1 MKEYRTKE
9 GPFPLR
15 LHYETKDIDDICLDA
30 LREAKLLPSEPSPI
44 KIDLFLEKYFK
55 VVVDYRDLGPGIMGS
70 TIFNSKGAV
79 TGIIIAPWIEEEGT
93 DVAERRVRSTLAHEP
108 SQTDLYHWCYQN
120 RAWVDELT
128 ALLDLKLY
136 WEHQDRTVQAVPQSA
151 AFLLRLKLD
160 ATLVLLT
167 LWYEFDT
174 AIRDRGE
181 TPPVRLTA
189 QQLNDALAAKFEP
202 LRKFQPS
209 PTRLREIL
217 SLAQRKNLLR
227 FIPNEAA
234 ENSVIEIYP
243 TLKRVIPF
251 QNIEEWNK
259 HADRYLAAA
268 KDTDAT
274 APLLADDEEGDKDE

>member
-1 MKEYRTKE
+1 MSH
-9 GPFPLR
+9 GS
-15 LHYETKDIDDICLDA
+15 I
-30 LREAKLLPSEPSPI
+30 
-44 KIDLFLEKYFK
+44 
-55 VVVDYRDLGPGIMGS
+55 LG
-70 TIFNSKGAV
+70 
-79 TGIIIAPWIEEEGT
+79 
-93 DVAERRVRSTLAHEP
+93 LEP

-120 RAWVDELT
+120 RAWGDELA

-136 WEHQDRTVQAVPQSA
+136 WEHQDRTVQAVPQTA

-174 AIRDRGE
+174 TIRDRGE
-181 TPPVRLTA
+181 MPPVRLTA
-189 QQLNDALAAKFEP
+189 QQLNDALATKFEP
-202 LRKFQPS
+202 LRRFQPS

-227 FIPNEAA
+227 FMPNEAA

-251 QNIEEWNK
+251 QNIEEWNR

-268 KDTDAT
+268 RETDAEI
-274 APLLADDEEGDKDE
+274 PLLVEDEEGDKDE

>member
-1 MKEYRTKE
+1 MSAMETSVNPD
-9 GPFPLR
+9 GLLAR
-15 LHYETKDIDDICLDA
+15 LQPSDRERLGEA
-30 LREAKLLPSEPSPI
+30 LRRLMSHGSI
-44 KIDLFLEKYFK
+44 
-55 VVVDYRDLGPGIMGS
+55 LG
-70 TIFNSKGAV
+70 
-79 TGIIIAPWIEEEGT
+79 
-93 DVAERRVRSTLAHEP
+93 LEP

-120 RAWVDELT
+120 RAWVEELT

-151 AFLLRLKLD
+151 SFLLHLKLD

-227 FIPNEAA
+227 FMPNEAA
-234 ENSVIEIYP
+234 ENSIIEVFP

-251 QNIEEWNK
+251 QSIEEWNK
-259 HADRYLAAA
+259 HADRYLAAV
-268 KDTDAT
+268 KETSTDTT
-274 APLLADDEEGDKDE
+274 GLLEEEEGDKE

>member
-1 MKEYRTKE
+1 MSDPASTNNSS
-9 GPFPLR
+9 GLLAR
-15 LHYETKDIDDICLDA
+15 LQPHDRERLGEA
-30 LREAKLLPSEPSPI
+30 LRRL
-44 KIDLFLEKYFK
+44 
-55 VVVDYRDLGPGIMGS
+55 
-70 TIFNSKGAV
+70 
-79 TGIIIAPWIEEEGT
+79 
-93 DVAERRVRSTLAHEP
+93 LAHGSILGLES
-108 SQTDLYHWCYQN
+108 SQTDLYQWSYQN
-120 RAWVDELT
+120 REWVDEF
-128 ALLDLKLY
+128 AGLLDLKLH

-189 QQLNDALAAKFEP
+189 QQLNDSLAAKFEP
-202 LRKFQPS
+202 LRKHLPS

-227 FIPNEAA
+227 FTPDPAPERA
-234 ENSVIEIYP
+234 VIEVFP

-251 QNIEEWNK
+251 QDIEEWNK
-259 HADRYLAAA
+259 NAERYLASA
-268 KDTDAT
+268 KEPGTEGT
-274 APLLADDEEGDKDE
+274 PADDSDTDKDE

>member
-1 MKEYRTKE
+1 MSDHETSNSTN
-9 GPFPLR
+9 GLLSR
-15 LHYETKDIDDICLDA
+15 LQPHDRERLGEA
-30 LREAKLLPSEPSPI
+30 LRRLMAHGSILGLEP
-44 KIDLFLEKYFK
+44 
-55 VVVDYRDLGPGIMGS
+55 
-70 TIFNSKGAV
+70 A
-79 TGIIIAPWIEEEGT
+79 
-93 DVAERRVRSTLAHEP
+93 
-108 SQTDLYHWCYQN
+108 QTDLYHWCYQN
-120 RAWVDELT
+120 RPWVDEF
-128 ALLDLKLY
+128 AGLLDLKLH

-189 QQLNDALAAKFEP
+189 QQLNDSLSAKFEP
-202 LRKFQPS
+202 LKKFQPS

-227 FIPNEAA
+227 FSADTPLER
-234 ENSVIEIYP
+234 SVIEIFP

-251 QNIEEWNK
+251 QSIEEWNK
-259 HADRYLAAA
+259 NAERYLAAA
-268 KDTDAT
+268 KEASEGA
-274 APLLADDEEGDKDE
+274 APVADEEEGDKDE

>member
-1 MKEYRTKE
+1 MS
-9 GPFPLR
+9 
-15 LHYETKDIDDICLDA
+15 DD
-30 LREAKLLPSEPSPI
+30 
-44 KIDLFLEKYFK
+44 
-55 VVVDYRDLGPGIMGS
+55 GS
-70 TIFNSKGAV
+70 TYNSNGLLARLPQHDRERLGEAV
-79 TGIIIAPWIEEEGT
+79 
-93 DVAERRVRSTLAHEP
+93 RRLMAHGSILGLEP
-108 SQTDLYHWCYQN
+108 SQTDIYHWCYQN
-120 RAWVDELT
+120 RPWVDEC
-128 ALLDLKLY
+128 AGLLDLKLH
-136 WEHQDRTVQAVPQSA
+136 WEHQDRTVQAVPQSP

-189 QQLNDALAAKFEP
+189 QQLNDSLAAKFEP
-202 LRKFQPS
+202 LKKFQPS

-227 FIPNEAA
+227 FTPDAA
-234 ENSVIEIYP
+234 LERSVIEIFS

-259 HADRYLAAA
+259 NAWRYLAAA
-268 KDTDAT
+268 GEAGAESAVLPEDS
-274 APLLADDEEGDKDE
+274 EGDKDE

>member
-1 MKEYRTKE
+1 MSDIET
-9 GPFPLR
+9 GINPNGLLAR
-15 LHYETKDIDDICLDA
+15 LQPSDRERLGEA
-30 LREAKLLPSEPSPI
+30 LRRLMSHGSI
-44 KIDLFLEKYFK
+44 
-55 VVVDYRDLGPGIMGS
+55 LG
-70 TIFNSKGAV
+70 
-79 TGIIIAPWIEEEGT
+79 
-93 DVAERRVRSTLAHEP
+93 LEP

-120 RAWVDELT
+120 RVWVDELA

-189 QQLNDALAAKFEP
+189 QQLNDSLAAKFEP

-227 FIPNEAA
+227 FMPNEAA
-234 ENSVIEIYP
+234 ENSVIEIFP

-251 QNIEEWNK
+251 QHIEEWIK
-259 HADRYLAAA
+259 HADRYLA
-268 KDTDAT
+268 T
-274 APLLADDEEGDKDE
+274 ASEAGAEIPSLAEDEEADKDE